1 MLKENLRRKKIQ
13 CKMWQLTWN
22 QIYCQGQ
29 KQMNKFCFKWDM
41 IFKNVINQIV
51 KDQTNIRSS
60 RSQMDMIIIIIMTI
74 FYLFVWKIFI
84 HLIIM
89 FGIH

>member
-1 MLKENLRRKKIQ
+1 MKKKNQ
-13 CKMWQLTWN
+13 YKMWQLTWN

-29 KQMNKFCFKWDM
+29 KQMNKSCFKWDM
-41 IFKNVINQIV
+41 IFKNVINQIA

-74 FYLFVWKIFI
+74 VYLFVWKIFI